1 MLLCTCVKV
10 QDKVNAA
17 LKAVPQPAGDSS
29 GLTKRGTCERP
40 PTLVSGLSGAI
51 LNYFKQK
58 ANALFAGGC
67 RNEIVNS
74 VHSLKVCL
82 VDFRINF
89 FFMVLLKL
97 I

>member
-10 QDKVNAA
+10 QDKVNTI
-17 LKAVPQPAGDSS
+17 LKAVPQPTGDSS
-29 GLTKRGTCERP
+29 GPTRRGTCERP

-51 LNYFKQK
+51 LNYLKQK
-58 ANALFAGGC
+58 ANALFAGEC

-82 VDFRINF
+82 VDFHINF